1 MDNRELYNQSLKLL
15 QKDADKNGV
24 KNKIIPSIKVAI
36 GDVFVADSGK
46 LFRVKNVYK
55 PDEEAYI
62 YFDLENLG
70 VVKYSIKD
78 DVLIQD
84 C

>member
-15 QKDADKNGV
+15 QKDADKNGI
-24 KNKIIPSIKVAI
+24 KNKIIPSIKVVI
-36 GDVFVADSGK
+36 GDVFVSNSGK

-55 PDEEAYI
+55 PDGEIYI

-70 VVKYSIKD
+70 VVRYSIKD